1 MCWYRQRLLENCG
14 LVMSSSSSRV
24 SAIESLPLRSADEA
38 FLGCQRAAVVAPHPD
53 DETLG
58 CGGAIA
64 LLQQR
69 SIPVHVLVMSD
80 GAQSHP
86 QSKSYPAERLMAQRE
101 QETCAALE
109 TLGISAPKVTFFR
122 WPDTAVPGLGDP
134 DFAAAVDLCCESLQ
148 RYQPSLLFVPWQL
161 DQHCDHRATW
171 QIVQQAIFNWPQPPR
186 QVVYS
191 IWGDH
196 SAGLAALPVGET
208 GWRLDIRSVV
218 ALKRQAVMTHQSQT
232 TDLIDDDP
240 SGFRLTPAMLNN
252 LIQPWETYL
261 EVK

>member
-1 MCWYRQRLLENCG
+1 MG
-14 LVMSSSSSRV
+14 GSSTV
-24 SAIESLPLRSADEA
+24 TAIESLPLRSADEA
-38 FLGCQRAAVVAPHPD
+38 FLGCQRAVVVAPHPD

-80 GAQSHP
+80 GTQSHP
-86 QSKSYPAERLMAQRE
+86 DSKSYPADRLRVQRE
-101 QETCAALE
+101 QETCAALKG
-109 TLGISAPKVTFFR
+109 LGISEPKVTFFR
-122 WPDTAVPGLGDP
+122 WPDTAVPGLGDQ
-134 DFAAAVDLCCESLQ
+134 DFATAVNLCSESLQ
-148 RYQPSLLFVPWQL
+148 RCQPSLLFVPWQH

-171 QIVQQAIFNWPQPPR
+171 QIVQQAVSNWPQPPR

-191 IWGDH
+191 IWGDRA
-196 SAGLAALPVGET
+196 AGLPALPPGET
-208 GWRLDIRSVV
+208 GWRLDIRAVV
-218 ALKRQAVMTHQSQT
+218 AVKRQAVMAHQSQT
-232 TDLIDDDP
+232 TDLINDDP

>member
-1 MCWYRQRLLENCG
+1 
-14 LVMSSSSSRV
+14 MSSSFSTV
-24 SAIESLPLRSADEA
+24 TAIESLPLRSADEV
-38 FLGCQRAAVVAPHPD
+38 FLGCQRAVVVAPHPD

-80 GAQSHP
+80 GTQSHP
-86 QSKSYPAERLMAQRE
+86 HSQSYPADRLRAQRE
-101 QETCAALE
+101 QETRAALK
-109 TLGISAPKVTFFR
+109 TLGIAAPKVTFFR
-122 WPDTAVPGLGDP
+122 WRDTAVPGLGDQN
-134 DFAAAVDLCCESLQ
+134 FATAVDLCRQFLQ
-148 RYQPSLLFVPWQL
+148 CCQPSLLFVPWQL

-171 QIVQQAIFNWPQPPR
+171 EIVQQAISSWSQSPR
-186 QVVYS
+186 QWVYS
-191 IWGDH
+191 IWGDRA
-196 SAGLAALPVGET
+196 AGLPALPPGET
-208 GWRLDIRSVV
+208 GWRLDIHSV
-218 ALKRQAVMTHQSQT
+218 AAFKRRAVMAHQSQT
-232 TDLIDDDP
+232 TDLIDDDS